1 MKLSVVSKS
10 VSISSLILTFLA
22 VLIGVWGWIQLEK
35 PYRIYGEYQQY
46 RTTIN
51 MDVRVLLEQYLRSSD
66 PTFLQQ
72 SELRLNELEQIEVD
86 WLNETEKNELKQKIL
101 KVKEQI
107 KLVRAAGKLSAN
119 PQTLLINNERER
131 SMDTD
136 MLVNYVDQSETLH
149 RSDYL
154 GKISNLNQKL
164 IVLSHLR
171 QKYIDKNSDE
181 LKNNLLSKNKEIFSV
196 IEELRMLPRLGLLS
210 EVDED
215 ALIPEEPEEL
225 DISVIDS
232 LSSLTNRYSKEL
244 ANSEAMLKSI
254 DESRQSLNES
264 LVILSAKIDEYG
276 GKVESIKESITS
288 KIEYLMIGII
298 TLLSFMIFMT
308 YYLQK
313 ETISFLVQIQ
323 SFLENLVKGNYA
335 QVFDESDTYDEIMS
349 VKKSGMQLEEYFSTV
364 ITELENQA
372 HKIVME
378 SKNTRSISEQATELT
393 DHQNKS
399 TEMVASSVEEL
410 SYSFGEV
417 ASNAVKASE
426 SASDA
431 DQSTKV
437 ASDKL
442 KTATENTR
450 KLADD
455 ILSMESMMNR
465 LQEDGSKINSVLEV
479 IHGVAEQTN
488 LLALNAAIEAAR
500 AGEYGRGFAVVA
512 DEVRLLA
519 QRTSNSTEEIKK
531 IIAQLVNTTSDANN
545 LVKKH
550 SDSAM
555 ECVSYTNE
563 AMDSILPV
571 VTAVSSISDMNN
583 NIAVATKQQVEV
595 VDGINASVEKIRRD
609 SELVG
614 INVNSVQEAGNMLFS
629 VSESLEKVVQELKA
643 S

>member
-35 PYRIYGEYQQY
+35 PYRIYAEYQQY

-72 SELRLNELEQIEVD
+72 AELRLNDLEAIEVD
-86 WLNETEKNELKQKIL
+86 WLNGTEKNELKEKIL
-101 KVKEQI
+101 TVKEQI

-136 MLVNYVDQSETLH
+136 MLLNYVNQSETLQ
-149 RSDYL
+149 RSNYL
-154 GKISNLNQKL
+154 EKISNLNQKL
-164 IVLSHLR
+164 VALSHLR
-171 QKYIDKNSDE
+171 QKYIDKHSDE
-181 LKNNLLSKNKEIFSV
+181 LKNSLLSKNKEIFSV
-196 IEELRMLPRLGLLS
+196 IEKLRMLPRLGLFS
-210 EVDED
+210 EIDED
-215 ALIPEEPEEL
+215 ALVPEEPEEL
-225 DISVIDS
+225 DVSVIDS
-232 LSSLTNRYSKEL
+232 LSSLTNRYRKEL

-264 LVILSAKIDEYG
+264 LVILSAKVDEYG
-276 GKVESIKESITS
+276 GKVDSIKESITS
-288 KIEYLMIGII
+288 KIKYLMIGII
-298 TLLSFMIFMT
+298 TLLSFMIFIT

-313 ETISFLVQIQ
+313 ETISFLLQIQ

-399 TEMVASSVEEL
+399 TEMVAASVEEL

-426 SASDA
+426 SAYDA
-431 DQSTKV
+431 DQSTKI
-437 ASDKL
+437 ANDKL

-519 QRTSNSTEEIKK
+519 QRTSNSTEEIQK
-531 IIAQLVNTTSDANN
+531 IIAQLVNTTSDASN
-545 LVKKH
+545 LVRKH
-550 SDSAM
+550 SNSAM

-571 VTAVSSISDMNN
+571 VSAVSSISEMNSS
-583 NIAVATKQQVEV
+583 IAAATKQQVDV
-595 VDGINASVEKIRRD
+595 VDEINTSVEKIKRD

-614 INVNSVQEAGNMLFS
+614 INVNSVKEAGNMLSS
-629 VSESLEKVVQELKA
+629 VSESLEKVVQEIKA

>member
-35 PYRIYGEYQQY
+35 PYRIYAEYQQY

-66 PTFLQQ
+66 ATFLQQ
-72 SELRLNELEQIEVD
+72 AELRLNELEAIEVD
-86 WLNETEKNELKQKIL
+86 WLNETEKNELKEKIL
-101 KVKEQI
+101 TVKEQI

-131 SMDTD
+131 SMDTE
-136 MLVNYVDQSETLH
+136 LLFNYVSQSETLY
-149 RSDYL
+149 RSNYL
-154 GKISNLNQKL
+154 EKISNLNQKL
-164 IVLSHLR
+164 VALSHLR
-171 QKYIDKNSDE
+171 QKYIDKHTDE
-181 LKNNLLSKNKEIFSV
+181 LKNSLLSKNKEIFSV
-196 IEELRMLPRLGLLS
+196 IEELRALPRLGLLS

-215 ALIPEEPEEL
+215 ALVPEEPEEL
-225 DISVIDS
+225 DVSAIDS
-232 LSSLTNRYSKEL
+232 LSSLTNRYRKEL

-276 GKVESIKESITS
+276 GKVESIKESLTS
-288 KIEYLMIGII
+288 KIKSLMIGII
-298 TLLSFMIFMT
+298 ILLSFMIFIT
-308 YYLQK
+308 YYLQR
-313 ETISFLVQIQ
+313 ETISFLLQIQ

-335 QVFDESDTYDEIMS
+335 QVFDENDTYDEIMS

-399 TEMVASSVEEL
+399 TEMVAASVEEL

-426 SASDA
+426 SAHDA
-431 DQSTKV
+431 DQSTKI
-437 ASDKL
+437 ANDKL

-465 LQEDGSKINSVLEV
+465 LQEDGGKINSVLEV

-519 QRTSNSTEEIKK
+519 QRTSNSTEEIQK

-550 SDSAM
+550 SNSAM
-555 ECVSYTNE
+555 ECVTYTNE

-571 VTAVSSISDMNN
+571 VAAVSSISDMNKS
-583 NIAVATKQQVEV
+583 IAAATKQQVEV
-595 VDGINASVEKIRRD
+595 VDGINASVEKIKRD

-614 INVNSVQEAGNMLFS
+614 INVNSVKEAGNMLSS

>member
-10 VSISSLILTFLA
+10 VSISSLVLTFLA

-72 SELRLNELEQIEVD
+72 AEIRLNELEKIEVD
-86 WLNETEKNELKQKIL
+86 WLNEAEKNELKEKIL
-101 KVKEQI
+101 NVEEQI

-119 PQTLLINNERER
+119 PQALLINNERER

-136 MLVNYVDQSETLH
+136 LLFNYVNQSETLH

-154 GKISNLNQKL
+154 EKISDFNQKL
-164 IVLSHLR
+164 IALSHLR

-181 LKNNLLSKNKEIFSV
+181 LKNNLLSKNKEMLAV
-196 IEELRMLPRLGLLS
+196 IEELRLLPRLGLFS

-215 ALIPEEPEEL
+215 ALVPEEPEEL
-225 DISVIDS
+225 DLSVMDS
-232 LSSLTNRYSKEL
+232 LSSLTKRYSKEL
-244 ANSEAMLKSI
+244 ANSEAMLKSV
-254 DESRQSLNES
+254 DDSRQSLNES
-264 LVILSAKIDEYG
+264 LVILSAKTDEYG

-288 KIEYLMIGII
+288 KIKYLMIGII
-298 TLLSFMIFMT
+298 ALLSFMIYMT
-308 YYLQK
+308 YYLQ
-313 ETISFLVQIQ
+313 EATNSFLVQIQ

-335 QVFDESDTYDEIMS
+335 QVFDEGYDYDEIMS

-364 ITELENQA
+364 ITELEKQA
-372 HKIVME
+372 HEVVME
-378 SKNTRSISEQATELT
+378 SKNTLSISEQATELT

-410 SYSFGEV
+410 SYSFSEV
-417 ASNAVKASE
+417 ASNAIKASE
-426 SASDA
+426 SAYDA
-431 DQSTKV
+431 NQSTKV

-442 KTATENTR
+442 ITATENTR

-455 ILSMESMMNR
+455 ILLMESMMNR
-465 LQEDGSKINSVLEV
+465 LQEDSSKINSVLEV
-479 IHGVAEQTN
+479 IHGVADQTN

-531 IIAQLVNTTSDANN
+531 IIAQLVNTTSDAND

-571 VTAVSSISDMNN
+571 VASVSSISDMNN
-583 NIAVATKQQVEV
+583 NIASATKQQVEV

-614 INVNSVQEAGNMLFS
+614 INVNSVQEAGNMLS
-629 VSESLEKVVQELKA
+629 LVSESLEKVVKKLKA